1 MTKYSGLAQRIIVPM
16 AVLALSAGL
25 ASAARAEAFSEQVMM
40 QCARTVGQMKF
51 EGWPA
56 ERSHSMM
63 MLACQTAGGHI
74 PGAREE
80 STVALPRRRVRA

>member
-1 MTKYSGLAQRIIVPM
+1 MTRHSRLAQCFIVPM

-25 ASAARAEAFSEQVMM
+25 APAAHAQAFSEPVMM
-40 QCARTVGQMKF
+40 QCARTVSQMRF

-63 MLACQTAGGHI
+63 MLACQTAGGRI
-74 PGAREE
+74 PGAHEE
-80 STVALPRRRVRA
+80 SPVSLPRRRVKA